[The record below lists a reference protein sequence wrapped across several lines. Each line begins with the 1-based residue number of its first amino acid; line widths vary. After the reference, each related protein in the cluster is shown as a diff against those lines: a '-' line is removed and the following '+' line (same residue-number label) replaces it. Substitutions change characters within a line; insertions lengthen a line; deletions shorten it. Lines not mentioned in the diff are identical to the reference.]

1 MKTRDKTNKQN
12 SEEEVGKTKTI
23 QTLKQSMK
31 MYMCVYFFNLRD
43 KYSRS
48 ILEIR
53 AGCYKKIKKKRKRK

>member
-1 MKTRDKTNKQN
+1 
-12 SEEEVGKTKTI
+12 
-23 QTLKQSMK
+23 MK

-53 AGCYKKIKKKRKRK
+53 AGCYKKIKKKRSLKISDASDGSVAQRCQGC